1 MNIIANIGYN
11 WWSKEGGSSRAFA
24 LVDAAFESGADGLC
38 VPFFDAK
45 KIHRVKNVADQFLRF
60 DINPELIYDIREKIA
75 NEYPG
80 KEFYV
85 APKLAKQVD
94 YLENIGVSTFH
105 VENGDTLYEPL
116 LERLQGKEVLLSTGY
131 AKLEEIND
139 AIGWLSDED
148 EEVPS
153 VTLLHSTGKR
163 PTPPGEMQLDRILDL
178 GQEFFPL
185 WVGLESFSHDKYLDY
200 VAMAFRPSV
209 VMRRIDLA
217 DQKGIETAYSL
228 SPQDFTVLTK
238 MAAAM
243 DVTNHPE
250 FYAEEFVE
258 GDFEARIENMRC
270 EETDYTLPPE
280 R

>member
-11 WWSKEGGSSRAFA
+11 WWSKEGGSKRALD
-24 LVDAAFESGADGLC
+24 LVDVAFESGADGLC
-38 VPFFDAK
+38 VPFFEAK

-60 DINPELIYDIREKIA
+60 DIAPELLYDIREKIA
-75 NEYPG
+75 HKYPG

-85 APKLAKQVD
+85 APKLAEQVD

-105 VENGDTLYEPL
+105 IENGDTLYEPL
-116 LERLQGKEVLLSTGY
+116 LTRLRGKEVLLSTGY
-131 AKLEEIND
+131 ATFEEVSD
-139 AIGWLSDED
+139 AIEWLTDGED
-148 EEVPS
+148 EVPS

-178 GQEFFPL
+178 GQEFYPM
-185 WVGLESFSHDKYLDY
+185 WVGLESFSHDRYLDY
-200 VAMAFRPSV
+200 VAMAFRPV
-209 VMRRIDLA
+209 VIMRRIDLA
-217 DQKGIETAYSL
+217 DQKGIETSYSL
-228 SPQDFTVLTK
+228 SPHDFSILTK

-243 DVTNHPE
+243 DVVNKPE
-250 FYAEEFVE
+250 FYSEEFVE